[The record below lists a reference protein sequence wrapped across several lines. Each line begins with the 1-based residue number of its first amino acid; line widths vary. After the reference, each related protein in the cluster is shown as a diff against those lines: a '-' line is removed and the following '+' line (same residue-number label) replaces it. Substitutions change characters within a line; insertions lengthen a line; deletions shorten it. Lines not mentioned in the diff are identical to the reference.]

1 VAGILIEGVTG
12 SGKTQT
18 MRALIHHLEFPVL
31 LGSGRVFDEDE
42 TFGEFMSEIQE
53 PGISAQYHLRRLE
66 HVLTLLE
73 QNAGKVG
80 THAGFVLERFHLSYY
95 ALLPDWDLYEA
106 FDKRLARL
114 NCLTVLL
121 HIPEQDI
128 TSRCLNREDR
138 AATTWSDDMI
148 SHFGSRPAVVDAII
162 QSTRWRSAAARRSRL
177 PILEID
183 SEARSWETYAGQIVK
198 VWQAM
203 K

>member
-1 VAGILIEGVTG
+1 
-12 SGKTQT
+12 
-18 MRALIHHLEFPVL
+18 
-31 LGSGRVFDEDE
+31 
-42 TFGEFMSEIQE
+42 
-53 PGISAQYHLRRLE
+53 
-66 HVLTLLE
+66 
-73 QNAGKVG
+73 
-80 THAGFVLERFHLSYY
+80 
-95 ALLPDWDLYEA
+95 
-106 FDKRLARL
+106 
-114 NCLTVLL
+114 LTVLL